1 MHSIEWNPYQ
11 TEYIETS
18 VKNIE
23 TSLGNLEMR
32 MAKLEESDLT
42 KNCDIETMN
51 RRCDALTK
59 NK

>member
-18 VKNIE
+18 VKNTE

-32 MAKLEESDLT
+32 MAKLEESD
-42 KNCDIETMN
+42 IETMN
-51 RRCDALTK
+51 RSCDALTK